1 MGRIFV
7 FVEKLRQAAAM
18 FGENMHGD
26 AGKSRCSWEKDEV
39 GNKIG
44 LMSTGP
50 ILREAGTGG
59 Q

>member
-1 MGRIFV
+1 
-7 FVEKLRQAAAM
+7 
-18 FGENMHGD
+18 MHGD
-26 AGKSRCSWEKDEV
+26 ALEKGRCSWEKAEV

-50 ILREAGTGG
+50 ILGEAGRGG